1 MTLKQYR
8 GAKLAI
14 VMILAA
20 VFGQSIVR
28 ENFFLPIALLAAG
41 VLIMFFL
48 RQRVG
53 KNEIIADERDYQ
65 VGGKAA
71 LLAIQ
76 IYSWIAVVS
85 MFAFY
90 SQKSVD
96 PIFEAMGMVL
106 AFSTTILLLLYAL
119 IFRYYHKFK
128 FTDKSFL
135 YTLAVL
141 TLFIVLAVVGLR
153 LFSGPEDTWI
163 CDNGQWV
170 RHGHPDAP
178 MPVTE
183 CGEKG
188 EAENVAWLDIKAAV
202 ENCEVKSVMQTHS
215 QEVTAVL
222 KDGRELQAVED
233 NIDDIF
239 AVVLKNKDKCGDI
252 VMSTE

>member
-8 GAKLAI
+8 GAKLTI
-14 VMILAA
+14 VIILAA
-20 VFGQSIVR
+20 AFGQSIVR
-28 ENFFLPIALLAAG
+28 ENFFLPLALLAAG
-41 VLIMFFL
+41 ALIMFWL

-53 KNEIIADERDYQ
+53 KNEIIADERDYH

-96 PIFEAMGMVL
+96 PVFEAMGMVL
-106 AFSTTILLLLYAL
+106 AFSTTILLLLYSL

-128 FTDKSFL
+128 FSDKSFL
-135 YTLAVL
+135 YILAVI
-141 TLFIVLAVVGLR
+141 TLFIILAIAGLR
-153 LFSGPEDTWI
+153 IFSGPEDTWM
-163 CDNGQWV
+163 CDNGEWV
-170 RHGHPDAP
+170 KHGHPNAP
-178 MPVTE
+178 MPEIE
-183 CGEKG
+183 CGQKG
-188 EAENVAWLDIKAAV
+188 QMENVSWNDIKAAV

-215 QEVTAVL
+215 REVTAVL
-222 KDGRELQAVED
+222 KDGRELKAIEE

-239 AVVLKNKDKCGDI
+239 NVIAENKNKCGDI
-252 VMSTE
+252 IMATE